1 MRRELTVLLL
11 ILLAST
17 GLAAAANVVRHKIP
31 WIRAVT
37 PPPAPDTPGATGLTA
52 DEVLEHLRNQTAI
65 FIDARED
72 HDYAD
77 GHLCDAIHLP
87 SSAVYDN
94 IERVS
99 TMVPLEWKLI
109 VYCGGG
115 DCKASHDVARVLGE
129 FDFED
134 VEIYENGW
142 EEVESSGRFDAF
154 IIVGEE
160 P

>member
-1 MRRELTVLLL
+1 MRRDLTVLLL

-17 GLAAAANVVRHKIP
+17 GLAATANLGWHEIP
-31 WIRAVT
+31 WIRTVT
-37 PPPAPDTPGATGLTA
+37 PRPDTDEPTAPGLTA
-52 DEVLEHLRNQTAI
+52 DEVVEHLHNETAI

-72 HDYAD
+72 HDYAL

-99 TMVPLEWKLI
+99 TMVPLERKLI

-115 DCKASHDVARVLGE
+115 DCKASHDVARVLRE
-129 FDFED
+129 FDYED
-134 VEIYENGW
+134 IEIYDNGW
-142 EEVESSGRFDAF
+142 EEIESSGRFEAF
-154 IIVGEE
+154 ILMGES